1 MAMSELAAHDVHTL
15 VAGAWA
21 GQVLPSLSGLIE
33 IPALSPAFDADW
45 DASGQLRAAVDH
57 VRTWIAARA
66 LPGAQCEVIEL
77 AGRSPVLLVEV
88 PATPQAAGR
97 GTVLLYGH
105 LDKQP
110 PVGGWA
116 EGLGPWQ
123 PVLRDGRLYG
133 RGAVDDGYSGYAAI
147 TALEAVAAAGGEH
160 ARAVLLLETGEE
172 SGSPDLPAYM
182 EHLAGRLGEVTLVVC
197 LDAGGG
203 DYERL
208 WLTSSLRG
216 VLNATVTVHVLRSAQ
231 HSGLAS
237 GIVPSSFRI
246 MRLLLDRL
254 EDPATGTIALA
265 SMNVEIP
272 AAYRAAAQAA
282 AAARPG
288 ALRALYPLV
297 PGMRPASEDEVELI
311 LNNTWRPTLSVLG
324 AAGLPEPAIAGNVLR
339 AATSLALSFRL
350 PPTADAQAARAEL
363 EQALTTDVPYGARV
377 EISGVAAENGWC
389 APPSAPWLDAV
400 LARLG
405 AGVFGQPAASIG
417 IGGSVPFMGLLGER
431 YPQAQFVVTGALGAD
446 SNMHVPDEW
455 LNVAFA
461 AQVTEAIAHI
471 LDAHARSAGGH
482 HE

>member
-1 MAMSELAAHDVHTL
+1 MNEQAVHEVHAS

-21 GQVLPSLSGLIE
+21 DQVLPSLSGLIE
-33 IPALSPAFDADW
+33 IPALSPAFDASW
-45 DASGQLRAAVDH
+45 AAHGQLRAAVGH
-57 VRTWIAARA
+57 VRDWIASRD

-88 PATPQAAGR
+88 AATPQAAAR

-110 PVGGWA
+110 PVGGWS

-133 RGAVDDGYSGYAAI
+133 RGAVDDGYSGYAAV
-147 TALEAVAAAGGEH
+147 TALEAVAAAGGQH

-172 SGSPDLPAYM
+172 SGSPDLPAYL
-182 EHLAGRLGEVTLVVC
+182 EHLSGRLGDVTLVVC

-203 DYERL
+203 DYQRL

-216 VLNATVTVHVLRSAQ
+216 VVQATVTVRVLQSPQ

-246 MRLLLDRL
+246 MRQLLDRL
-254 EDPATGTIALA
+254 EDPATGEIRLGAMA
-265 SMNVEIP
+265 VAIP
-272 AAYRAAAQAA
+272 AAARAAARAA

-288 ALRALYPLV
+288 ALKGLYPLV
-297 PGMRPASEDEVELI
+297 EGMRPASEDEVELI

-339 AATSLALSFRL
+339 SSTSLALSFRL
-350 PPTADAQAARAEL
+350 PPLADAQAALAEL
-363 EQALTTDVPYGARV
+363 ERALTTDVPYGARV
-377 EISGVAAENGWC
+377 ELSGLAAENGWC
-389 APPSAPWLDAV
+389 APAAAPWLDAA
-400 LARLG
+400 LAQ
-405 AGVFGQPAASIG
+405 AGQSVFGRPAASIG
-417 IGGSVPFMGLLGER
+417 IGGSVPFMGLLGR
-431 YPQAQFVVTGALGAD
+431 LYPRAQFVVTGALGAD

-455 LNVAFA
+455 LNIEFA
-461 AQVTEAIAHI
+461 IQVTEAVAHI
-471 LDAHARSAGGH
+471 LDAHARVSS
-482 HE
+482 

>member
-1 MAMSELAAHDVHTL
+1 MWRMNEQGARAVHES

-21 GQVLPSLSGLIE
+21 DQVVPSLSGLIE
-33 IPALSPAFDADW
+33 IPALSPAFDASW
-45 DASGQLRAAVDH
+45 AASGQLSAAVGH
-57 VRTWIAARA
+57 VRDWIATRDLAA
-66 LPGAQCEVIEL
+66 ACEVVEL
-77 AGRSPVLLVEV
+77 PGRSPVLLVDV
-88 PATPQAAGR
+88 AATPQGAGR

-110 PVGGWA
+110 PVGGWS

-147 TALEAVAAAGGEH
+147 VALEAVAAAGGEH

-182 EHLAGRLGEVTLVVC
+182 DHLGGRLGDVTLVVC

-216 VLNATVTVHVLRSAQ
+216 IVQATVTVHVLDAPQ

-254 EDPATGTIALA
+254 EDPATGEVRLRRM
-265 SMNVEIP
+265 SVEIP
-272 AAYRAAAQAA
+272 PEYRAAARAA

-288 ALRALYPLV
+288 IMKSLYPLV
-297 PGMRPASEDEVELI
+297 KGMRPASEDEAELI

-324 AAGLPEPAIAGNVLR
+324 AAGLPDPAIAGNVLR
-339 AATSLALSFRL
+339 ASTTLALSFRI
-350 PPTADAQAARAEL
+350 PPLVDPQAALAQL
-363 EQALTTDVPYGARV
+363 TDALTTDVPYGARV
-377 EISGVAAENGWC
+377 ELSRLAAEGGWC
-389 APPSAPWLDAV
+389 APPLAPWLEA
-400 LARLG
+400 ALG
-405 AGVFGQPAASIG
+405 QAGESVFGQPAASIG
-417 IGGSVPFMGLLGER
+417 VGGAVPFMGLLGEL
-431 YPQAQFVVTGALGAD
+431 YPQAQFVVTGALGTD

-455 LNVAFA
+455 LNVGFA

-471 LDAHARSAGGH
+471 LDAHARS
-482 HE
+482 